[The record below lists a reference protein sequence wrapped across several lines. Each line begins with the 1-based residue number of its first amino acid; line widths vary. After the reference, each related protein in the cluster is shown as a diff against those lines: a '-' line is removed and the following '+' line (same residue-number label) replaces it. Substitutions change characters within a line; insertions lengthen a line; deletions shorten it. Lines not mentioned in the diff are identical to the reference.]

1 MTPRPIAI
9 ATPRYAPD
17 IGGVEKHVEE
27 LARGLATRGVP
38 VEVLTCDP
46 TGRLPRTERLD
57 GVLVRRFPTIAG
69 DPVFF
74 LSPRLL
80 RWAWRHAD
88 RYRLI
93 HAHSYHTLVPLA
105 VAVGARRAGVPL
117 VVTPHYHATGHTP
130 LRSLLH
136 IPYRPVAGRV
146 LHGAASVIAVSEAER
161 GWLER
166 DFGDLPLHV
175 LPNGV
180 DLRLPDGGPDGG
192 PAEPVTLDRAA
203 GEVTLL
209 SVGRLE
215 AYKGAG
221 RIVTALP
228 HLPPEVRLTII
239 GTGPAADEIRATASG
254 LGVGDRVRMP
264 GRVSTAELAAWYRA
278 ADLFVTLSREEAFGM
293 TVLEAAGSGAPVLAS
308 AIPAHREVARYVAPG
323 RIALV
328 DPAAEGAVLADA
340 IRVALGLGRS
350 DDRTGWTL
358 PTWDAMT
365 EGVLDVYAEV
375 LDAPV
380 I

>member
-1 MTPRPIAI
+1 MTARPIAI

-27 LARGLATRGVP
+27 LARGLVARGVP
-38 VEVLTCDP
+38 VEVLTSDP
-46 TGRLPRTERLD
+46 TGRLPRTERHD
-57 GVLVRRFPTIAG
+57 GVLVRRFPTLAG
-69 DPVFF
+69 DAVFF

-80 RWAWRHAD
+80 RWAWRHAE

-105 VAVGARRAGVPL
+105 VAMGARRADVPL

-136 IPYRPVAGRV
+136 IPYRPVAARV
-146 LHGAASVIAVSEAER
+146 LHGAASVIAVSTVER

-180 DLRLPDGGPDGG
+180 DLRLPDAGV
-192 PAEPVTLDRAA
+192 ATEPVALDRVT

-215 AYKGAG
+215 TYKGAE

-228 HLPPEVRLTII
+228 HLSPEVRLTII
-239 GTGPAADEIRATASG
+239 GTGPAAGAIRATAER
-254 LGVGDRVRMP
+254 LGVADRVRMP
-264 GRVSTAELAAWYRA
+264 GHVSVAELTAWYGA

-308 AIPAHREVARYVAPG
+308 SIPAHREVAGFVAPG

-328 DPAAEGAVLADA
+328 EPSIEAEPLAAA
-340 IRVALGLGRS
+340 IRDALTAGRS
-350 DDRTGWTL
+350 SERTGWRL
-358 PTWDAMT
+358 PTWKAMVD
-365 EGVLDVYAEV
+365 GVLEVYAEV
-375 LDAPV
+375 LDEPV
-380 I
+380 V